1 MDDTSL
7 PIFPLHAV
15 LFPGGP
21 LALRIFEPRYLDMVG
36 RVLRGDARFGVCLIR
51 AGRETGAAATTH
63 GVGTV
68 VRIVDWHRRV
78 DGLLGV
84 TVIGEQR
91 FRILESTVGDDQLVE
106 ARVEL
111 LANEPAAPVPDRY
124 KDLADLLRTVLSS
137 AGPVYEQFPGDFDDA
152 VWVSGRLVELLP
164 FPLEEKQALLEMDGA
179 VTRLDRICALLD
191 RQEQRP

>member
-1 MDDTSL
+1 MDGTSL

-51 AGRETGAAATTH
+51 EGRETGPAARTH
-63 GVGTV
+63 RVGTR

-84 TVIGEQR
+84 TVMGEQR
-91 FRILESTVGDDQLVE
+91 FNIVDSEVGSDQLVE
-106 ARVEL
+106 ARVTLRE
-111 LANEPAAPVPDRY
+111 NEPPTPLPGRY
-124 KDLADLLRTVLSS
+124 KDLAQLLRTVLSS

-152 VWVSGRLVELLP
+152 VWVGGRLVELLP
-164 FPLEEKQALLEMDGA
+164 FPLSEKQALLEMDGPI
-179 VTRLDRICALLD
+179 TRLDRVCALLD